1 MFTKVNMSKREVRSM
16 TTEKRSTPAARP
28 QHAKDDMR
36 RYPQGM
42 QEYEKLMQHDAFRRV
57 KGRVRQTRW
66 ADTR

>member
-1 MFTKVNMSKREVRSM
+1 M

>member
-1 MFTKVNMSKREVRSM
+1 M
-16 TTEKRSTPAARP
+16 TTEKRLTPAGRPAR
-28 QHAKDDMR
+28 AKDDTR